1 MKLGI
6 ITDTHG
12 QIHPKVFELLDK
24 VDVILHAGDIDTEE
38 VLIQLESL
46 APVNAV
52 RGNVDPYI
60 LLKRLPEK
68 QILTFEGKTIL
79 LIHQAL
85 GYGIPSLRQE
95 IHDTV
100 KLELANQKIDIV
112 VFGHTHVPFQKEID
126 GTLFFNPGGAGRKRF
141 SLPLGVGIIEIKNG
155 KIAATI
161 HKLD

>member
-12 QIHPKVFELLDK
+12 QIHPKVFELFDE
-24 VDVILHAGDIDTEE
+24 VDIILHAGDIDTEDI
-38 VLIQLESL
+38 LTQLETI

-60 LLKRLPEK
+60 LVKRLPEK
-68 QILTFEGKTIL
+68 QILTFEGISIL

-85 GYGIPSLRQE
+85 DGQE
-95 IHDTV
+95 IHENV
-100 KLELANQKIDIV
+100 KEELAKQKIDVV

-126 GTLFFNPGGAGRKRF
+126 GTLFFNPGGAGKRRF
-141 SLPLGVGIIEIKNG
+141 NYPLGVGIIEIMKD
-155 KIAATI
+155 KITARI
-161 HKLD
+161 EKLD